1 MSKNNIYRIIESTI
15 MFVLLFIFIG
25 LLSKPSETYAEDIS
39 VEPVIVEEKEELE
52 EYEVPDESEKIEQ
65 ALVEQNYI
73 RDDIP
78 LDADTQ
84 SVLQAACEEFDI
96 PYELA
101 LAVIWQETNYSN
113 VTGDNGNA
121 EGYMQ
126 IWEYWNHDRMERIG
140 AYDLMN
146 PVDNFRT
153 GCCILHDAYN
163 RTGSYYDALSVYNTG
178 SSGWSWYADE
188 VMAKWESLDI

>member
-15 MFVLLFIFIG
+15 MMVLLFIFIG

-52 EYEVPDESEKIEQ
+52 EYEAPDESEKIEQ

-78 LDADTQ
+78 LDADVQ
-84 SVLQAACEEFDI
+84 SVLRAACEEFDI

-101 LAVIWQETNYSN
+101 LAVIWQETNYRN

-126 IWEYWNHDRMERIG
+126 IWEYWNRDRMERIG

-153 GCCILHDAYN
+153 GCCILRDAYN
-163 RTGSYYDALSVYNTG
+163 ITGSYYDALSVYNTG

-188 VMAKWESLDI
+188 VMSKWEYLDI